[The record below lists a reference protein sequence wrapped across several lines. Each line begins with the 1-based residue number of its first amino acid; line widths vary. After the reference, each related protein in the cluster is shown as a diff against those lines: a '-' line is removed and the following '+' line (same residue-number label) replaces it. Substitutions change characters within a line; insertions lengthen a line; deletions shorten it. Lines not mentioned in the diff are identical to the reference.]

1 MPVII
6 NDFQIVVDPPEGPK
20 QRGVGADADA
30 GQQAAAAPPKMK
42 PEEIT
47 TVACVNRDRMERVR
61 AD

>member
-6 NDFQIVVDPPEGPK
+6 NDFQIMVESAPK
-20 QRGVGADADA
+20 EQARGGGDEAS
-30 GQQAAAAPPKMK
+30 QTPTPPPKVK

-47 TVACVNRDRMERVR
+47 SVACVNRERMERVR

>member
-6 NDFQIVVDPPEGPK
+6 NDFQIVVEPPEKPK
-20 QRGVGADADA
+20 QRGDGDDAA
-30 GQQAAAAPPKMK
+30 QQAAPPPTKMK

-47 TVACVNRDRMERVR
+47 AVACVNRERMERVR

>member
-6 NDFQIVVDPPEGPK
+6 NDFQIAVEPPEG
-20 QRGVGADADA
+20 QTRGNPGDMPA
-30 GQQAAAAPPKMK
+30 QAAPPPPQVK

>member
-6 NDFQIVVDPPEGPK
+6 NDFQIVVEPPEGPA
-20 QRGVGADADA
+20 RGNPGDVAP
-30 GQQAAAAPPKMK
+30 QAAPPPPQMK

>member
-6 NDFQIVVDPPEGPK
+6 NDFQIVVEPPEGPK
-20 QRGVGADADA
+20 QRGVGGDDA
-30 GQQAAAAPPKMK
+30 GQQAAPPPTPMK

>member
-6 NDFQIVVDPPEGPK
+6 NDFQIVVEPSEGPK
-20 QRGVGADADA
+20 QRGGGGDDA
-30 GQQAAAAPPKMK
+30 GQQAAPPPPSMK

-47 TVACVNRDRMERVR
+47 SVACVNRDRMERVR

>member
-6 NDFQIVVDPPEGPK
+6 NDFQIVVEPPEEPN
-20 QRGVGADADA
+20 RGGAGDA
-30 GQQAAAAPPKMK
+30 GQQAAPEPPKMK

-47 TVACVNRDRMERVR
+47 AVACVNRERMERLR

>member
-6 NDFQIVVDPPEGPK
+6 NDFQISVEPPPE
-20 QRGVGADADA
+20 QQTRGNPGDMPP
-30 GQQAAAAPPKMK
+30 QAPPPPPQMK

-47 TVACVNRDRMERVR
+47 AVACVNRDRMERVR

>member
-6 NDFQIVVDPPEGPK
+6 NDFQIVVEPPEGPAT
-20 QRGVGADADA
+20 RGGGGDAA
-30 GQQAAAAPPKMK
+30 QQAAPPPPQMK

-47 TVACVNRDRMERVR
+47 AVACVNRERMERVR

>member
-6 NDFQIVVDPPEGPK
+6 NDFQIVVEPPEGPA
-20 QRGVGADADA
+20 RGDAADAA
-30 GQQAAAAPPKMK
+30 QQPAPPPTQMK
-42 PEEIT
+42 PEEMT

>member
-6 NDFQIVVDPPEGPK
+6 NDFQIVVEPPEGPA
-20 QRGVGADADA
+20 RGVAAADA
-30 GQQAAAAPPKMK
+30 GQEAAAPPPPMK

-47 TVACVNRDRMERVR
+47 TVACVNRERMERVR